1 MVMQPL
7 KLSRRSWT
15 RPTVVAI
22 GLAGVLAVA
31 VLVVVGWRQ
40 SASNT
45 ITRETAPETG
55 GPRSGRPAPGFAVP
69 GLAGGQVTLAQ
80 YAGHPRVVSFFAS
93 WCESCWND
101 VAMLQRAYSRYHDQ
115 GLVVLGVG
123 VQDMV
128 GSLRQIAVRLHVTF
142 PVGYDE
148 NGSLAARPYELYSIP
163 TTVFVDAA
171 GMVKAVLQ
179 GRVHSDTLQ
188 KYLTLIL
195 PAATTSQ

>member
-1 MVMQPL
+1 M
-7 KLSRRSWT
+7 
-15 RPTVVAI
+15 
-22 GLAGVLAVA
+22 
-31 VLVVVGWRQ
+31 
-40 SASNT
+40 
-45 ITRETAPETG
+45 
-55 GPRSGRPAPGFAVP
+55 
-69 GLAGGQVTLAQ
+69 TLAQ

-93 WCESCWND
+93 WFESCWND

-123 VQDMV
+123 VQDTV
-128 GSLRQIAVRLHVTF
+128 GPLRQIAVRLHVTF

-148 NGSLAARPYELYSIP
+148 SGSRVARPYGLYSIP

-171 GMVKAVLQ
+171 GVVKAVVQ